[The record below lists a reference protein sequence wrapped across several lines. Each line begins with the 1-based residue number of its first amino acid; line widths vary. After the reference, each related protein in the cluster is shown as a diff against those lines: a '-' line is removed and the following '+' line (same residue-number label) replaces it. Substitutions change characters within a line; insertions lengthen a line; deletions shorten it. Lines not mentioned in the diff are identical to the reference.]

1 MSQSYHGHEV
11 MQLMV
16 TSGETHTEETYTAAL
31 AAKFGKDATFFSCS
45 ADGMSPKDLL
55 TFFRDRGKVV
65 DVEGGFRFGA
75 CGHGHGHGDGD
86 GHYGGHSGGGGCHH

>member
-31 AAKFGKDATFFSCS
+31 AERFGAEATFFSCS
-45 ADGMSPKDLL
+45 ANGMSPMDLL
-55 TFFRDRGKVV
+55 EFFRARGKVV
-65 DVEGGFRFGA
+65 DVDGGFRFGA
-75 CGHGHGHGDGD
+75 CGHGHG
-86 GHYGGHSGGGGCHH
+86 GGHGHGHGHGHGGGGCAH